1 MKNEIVKA
9 RFIGIRNA
17 KGYRTPKPSHQY
29 PDTNRLIPGNI
40 YQGTLNMYRELY
52 IHNDGTGSH
61 NLLLEDEYEILF
73 KTKYNMRYILI
84 GM

>member
-9 RFIGIRNA
+9 RFIGLSKTHN
-17 KGYRTPKPSHQY
+17 YRTIKTRKPY

-61 NLLLEDEYEILF
+61 NLLLEDEYEIIYR
-73 KTKYNMRYILI
+73 TKYNMRYILI